1 MRKAQAG
8 NEVRM
13 IAVVMAGGEGSRL
26 RPLTSRL
33 PKPLA
38 SIANKPVMH
47 HIVDLLRRHGITEII
62 ATLHYLADE
71 VEAYFG
77 DGGDLG
83 VTMHYVVED
92 SPLGTAGAVRQ
103 AAQLIGNGTFLI
115 ISGDALTDL
124 DLTAIV
130 EHHRNA
136 GNFATIVLQRVNN
149 PLEFGVVVTGESGRI
164 ERFLEKPSWGEVF
177 SDTIN
182 TGIYV
187 LEPEIFNYMEPGKV
201 YDFSKDI
208 FPQLLR
214 DGKQLGGYIAT
225 DYWTDIGTLEQYHQ
239 ANVDALTGRVR
250 IEVPGTE
257 VQPGVWCGEGTQIA
271 PDARVNAP
279 AILGKNCSVEGGAV
293 IEACTV
299 LGDSAIVARNAH
311 VNRVVAWKDVYIG
324 ESAQLNG
331 CTIADRAIIKD
342 RVTVGE
348 GSVIGSGCVIGSGA
362 LVRGN
367 LKLWPD
373 KAIASGAIVSMSLIY
388 GTKWPGSLFGN
399 EGVSGLANVEIT
411 PEFAMKLGHALGS
424 SLNPGQTVMTSRDTH
439 PASRVTN
446 RCVISGLLSVGIHVE
461 DLRAYP
467 IPLSRYAISVGGDA
481 GVHTRISPKDA
492 NAFLIEF
499 FDHNGINVDKA
510 TERKIEGLFFREDF
524 RRTPMDKV
532 GTLDFPSRSLE
543 RYSAAFLSALQPKA
557 IAEAGFKVVIDYA
570 YGNASTVLPRI
581 MGNLGVEIIALN
593 AYFDDEKTIAF
604 RANRPR
610 HLRELGRIVSTLQ
623 ANLGIL
629 VDHDGETLALVDDRG
644 RVIDAERLLALVT
657 LLVVRNTTNARI
669 AVPVTIPRAIEA
681 IAQSHNAT
689 VIRSRSD
696 RRSTMALAHE
706 EGRALDFAGGSGY
719 ELIFPEFHPAFDA
732 LYAAA
737 KILELLGAEH
747 RSLSELVDQLPSWY
761 LASRSVAVP
770 WERKG
775 EVMRTLFDEQKGNG
789 IEMIDGIRVNR
800 NGGWI
805 LVLPDASDPTV
816 NVYAEGTSVDE
827 AGAFVEEFAHRIEQL
842 VNA

>member
-1 MRKAQAG
+1 MTNDQPMR
-8 NEVRM
+8 
-13 IAVVMAGGEGSRL
+13 AVVMAGGEGSRL

-38 SIANKPVMH
+38 PIANKPVMH

-77 DGGDLG
+77 DGEDLG

-92 SPLGTAGAVRQ
+92 SPLGTAGAVRL
-103 AAQLIGNGTFLI
+103 ASGLIGDDTFLI

-124 DLTAIV
+124 DVSAVI
-130 EHHRNA
+130 EHHRQS
-136 GNFATIVLQRVNN
+136 GNSATIVLQRVNN
-149 PLEFGVVVTGESGRI
+149 PLEFGVVVTGENGRI

-187 LEPEIFNYMEPGKV
+187 LEPEVLQYMEPGKV

-208 FPQLLR
+208 FPQMLR
-214 DGKQLGGYIAT
+214 DGKQLGGYVAT
-225 DYWTDIGTLEQYHQ
+225 DYWTDIGNLEQYHQ
-239 ANVDALTGRVR
+239 ANLDALHGRVR
-250 IEVPGTE
+250 VEIAGSELA
-257 VQPGVWCGEGTQIA
+257 PGVWAGEGTRIA
-271 PDARVNAP
+271 PDARITAP
-279 AILGKNCSVEGGAV
+279 AILGRNCSIESGAV
-293 IEACTV
+293 IEAFTV
-299 LGDSAIVARNAH
+299 LGDSAIVAKNAFLE
-311 VNRVVAWKDVYIG
+311 RLIAWKDVYIG
-324 ESAQLNG
+324 ESAKLSG
-331 CTIADRAIIKD
+331 CTIADQVIVKD
-342 RVTVGE
+342 HVTIAE

-362 LVRGN
+362 LVRAN
-367 LKLWPD
+367 LKLWPE

-399 EGVSGLANVEIT
+399 AGVSGLANVEIT
-411 PEFAMKLGHALGS
+411 PEFAMKLGQALGS
-424 SLNPGQTVMTSRDTH
+424 SLKPGQTVMTSRDTH

-467 IPLSRYAISVGGDA
+467 IPLSRYAISVGGES
-481 GVHTRISPKDA
+481 GVHTRIAPNDS

-499 FDHNGINVDKA
+499 FDHNGVNVDKA
-510 TERKIEGLFFREDF
+510 TERKIESMFFRQDF

-543 RYSAAFLSALQPKA
+543 RYSAAFLSALKPKA
-557 IAEAGFKVVIDYA
+557 IAQAGFKVIVDYA

-593 AYFDDEKTIAF
+593 AYFDDEKTISF

-610 HLRELGRIVSTLQ
+610 HLRELGRIVDTLQ

-644 RVIDAERLLALVT
+644 RIIDAERLLALVT
-657 LLVVRNTTNARI
+657 LLVVRNKSQARI
-669 AVPVTIPRAIEA
+669 AMPVTIPRAIEA

-696 RRSTMALAHE
+696 RRSTMQLAHE
-706 EGRALDFAGGSGY
+706 EGGALDFAGGAGY

-732 LYAAA
+732 LYASA
-737 KILELLGAEH
+737 KILELLAEER
-747 RSLSELVDQLPSWY
+747 RSLSELVDELPNWY
-761 LASRSVAVP
+761 LASRSVSVP

-775 EVMRTLFDEQKGNG
+775 EVMRTLFDEQKDNG

-816 NVYAEGTSVDE
+816 NVYAEGTTDDE
-827 AGAFVEEFAHRIEQL
+827 AGRFVEEFARRIEQL
-842 VNA
+842 VSN

>member
-1 MRKAQAG
+1 
-8 NEVRM
+8 
-13 IAVVMAGGEGSRL
+13 
-26 RPLTSRL
+26 L

-38 SIANKPVMH
+38 PVANKPVMH
-47 HIVDLLRRHGITEII
+47 HIVDLLRRHGITEIV

-77 DGGDLG
+77 DGSDLG

-92 SPLGTAGAVRQ
+92 TPLGTAGAVRL
-103 AAQLIGNGTFLI
+103 ASGLLKDETFLI

-124 DLTAIV
+124 DISAVV
-130 EHHRNA
+130 EHHRQS
-136 GNFATIVLQRVNN
+136 GNVATIVLQRVNN
-149 PLEFGVVVTGESGRI
+149 PLEFGVVVTGENGKI

-187 LEPEIFNYMEPGKV
+187 LESEVLNYMEPGKV

-214 DGKQLGGYIAT
+214 DGKQLGGYVT
-225 DYWTDIGTLEQYHQ
+225 SDYWTDIGSLEQYHQ
-239 ANVDALTGRVR
+239 ANLDALHGRVR
-250 IEVPGTE
+250 LEIPGSE
-257 VQPGVWCGEGTQIA
+257 LAPGVWAGEGTRIA
-271 PDARVNAP
+271 GDARIAAP
-279 AILGKNCSVEGGAV
+279 AVLGRNCSIESGAV
-293 IEACTV
+293 IEAFTI
-299 LGDSAIVARNAH
+299 LGDSAIVAKNALLE
-311 VNRVVAWKDVYIG
+311 RVIAWKDVYIG
-324 ESAQLNG
+324 ESAKLSG
-331 CTIADRAIIKD
+331 CTIADKVIVKD
-342 RVTVGE
+342 HVTIAE

-362 LVRGN
+362 LVRAN
-367 LKLWPD
+367 LKLWPE
-373 KAIASGAIVSMSLIY
+373 KAVASGAIVSMSLVY

-399 EGVSGLANVEIT
+399 AGVSGLANVEIT
-411 PEFAMKLGHALGS
+411 PEFAMKLGMALGS
-424 SLNPGQTVMTSRDTH
+424 TMKPGQTVMTSRDTH

-481 GVHTRISPKDA
+481 GVHTRIAPKDSS
-492 NAFLIEF
+492 AFLIEV
-499 FDHNGINVDKA
+499 FDHNGVNVDKG
-510 TERKIEGLFFREDF
+510 TERKIESMFFREDF

-557 IAEAGFKVVIDYA
+557 IAQAGFKVVIDYA

-593 AYFDDEKTIAF
+593 AFFDDEKTVTF
-604 RANRPR
+604 RADRPR
-610 HLRELGRIVSTLQ
+610 HLSELGRIVDTLQ

-644 RVIDAERLLALVT
+644 RIIDAERLLALVT
-657 LLVVRNTTNARI
+657 LMVVRNKSNARI

-681 IAQSHNAT
+681 IAEGHHAT
-689 VIRSRSD
+689 VVRARSD
-696 RRSTMALAHE
+696 RRSTMQLAHE
-706 EGRALDFAGGSGY
+706 EGSALDFAGGAGY

-732 LYAAA
+732 LYATA
-737 KILELLGAEH
+737 KILELLAEEH
-747 RSLSELVDQLPSWY
+747 RKLSELVDELPNWY

-775 EVMRTLFDEQKGNG
+775 EVMRTLFDEQKDNG

-805 LVLPDASDPTV
+805 LVVPDASDPTV
-816 NVYAEGTSVDE
+816 NVYAEGTSNDE
-827 AGAFVEEFAHRIEQL
+827 AGRFVDEFAHRIEQL
-842 VNA
+842 VNN